1 MCSPELYAGICQI
14 CFGTLTPENVHRG
27 DDGYIDDVHRG
38 KCAILGGFVPEEH
51 RGEADALIVSI
62 WDATGPAKAE
72 AIKRYYAFVDSI
84 ATADFYDDDSPEDKT
99 C

>member
-1 MCSPELYAGICQI
+1 MCSPELREGICQI
-14 CFGTLTPENVHRG
+14 CFGTLTPENTHRTEG
-27 DDGYIDDVHRG
+27 GYLDDVHRG

-51 RGEADALIVSI
+51 RHEADALIVLV

-84 ATADFYDDDSPEDKT
+84 ATADFYDEGYGSDV
-99 C
+99 